1 MALNVA
7 RMKANFRSKMNAAF
21 ASQGFDPD
29 DPNFN
34 AYAQALCETVIE
46 EIAGYAEVA
55 TSGQYQDGQYNG
67 TTNVDVPRTVTA
79 TGTVN

>member
-7 RMKANFRSKMNAAF
+7 RMKSNFRAKMKAAF
-21 ASQGFDPD
+21 ESQGFDET

-46 EIAGYAEVA
+46 EIAGHAEVA

-67 TTNVDVPRTVTA
+67 TINVDIPRNVTA